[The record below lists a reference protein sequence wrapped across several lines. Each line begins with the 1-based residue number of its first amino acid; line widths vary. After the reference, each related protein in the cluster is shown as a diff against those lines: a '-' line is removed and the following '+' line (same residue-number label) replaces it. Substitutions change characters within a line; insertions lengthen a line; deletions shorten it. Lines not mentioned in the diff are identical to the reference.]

1 MLKGMLAR
9 RFSFSRFYRSTLL
22 LTAASIAL
30 ASLGC
35 SGDDGDDDEGRRR
48 NPVGGGS
55 KPLPD
60 APSCAVAGG
69 SPTVAAPTLLFEL
82 HDEEAESAWLGSP
95 AVIDV
100 DGDGASE
107 IVMPRNGNLVVWG
120 SDGAVRWRF
129 AEAAQV
135 GRIWTSPVV
144 ADFRD
149 DTRQEIVFA
158 ARDRIWM
165 LDADGNVLSGFPV
178 TWRDEI
184 RSLSAGDVNGDGQ
197 LDVIAA
203 STDNDPDILAAF
215 TAGGDLIPGF
225 PPIQSGT
232 IGCTSGENCWI
243 AGAYDQNLAVG
254 DLDGDG
260 QQDIVAPTDNA
271 YAGIYHGSGEAFDS
285 NPMFEERPKTPG
297 VRYLHNIAEARQ
309 GFADDEST
317 SLQAH
322 FTNTAPAIADI
333 DGDNVYEVIMLGSV
347 QNAGQDNREQ
357 GVGLWAVHADAS
369 RLPAWESPFH
379 APDYLSGLWDLEGNI
394 VAATNQVT
402 VADIDGT
409 HSGPELIFA
418 GFDGAIHA
426 VYADNTEFWAVTYTN
441 DPHVLTGGVVV
452 GDLSG
457 DGIPEIVF
465 NTYSQDSGKGQ
476 LIIMNAGGAIQHMID
491 LPRLGAMPV
500 PALGDVNGDGTV
512 EIVVS
517 LREVSW
523 EQPEPSALV
532 YTIPQ
537 STAGCLLWP
546 TARGNTYRN
555 AWVRNPG

>member
-1 MLKGMLAR
+1 MLWSMSAR
-9 RFSFSRFYRSTLL
+9 LYPQSRFYRSTLSL
-22 LTAASIAL
+22 AALAIAL
-30 ASLGC
+30 ATAGC
-35 SGDDGDDDEGRRR
+35 ADDDDDRRR
-48 NPVGGGS
+48 NRVGGGS
-55 KPLPD
+55 KSLPE
-60 APSCAVAGG
+60 APSCVVAGG
-69 SPTVAAPTLLFEL
+69 SATVAAPTVLLEL
-82 HDEEAESAWLGSP
+82 HDEDAESAWLGSP
-95 AVIDV
+95 AVV
-100 DGDGASE
+100 DLDNDGANE
-107 IVMPRNGNLVVWG
+107 VVMPRNGNLLVWNG
-120 SDGAVRWRF
+120 DGAVRWRF
-129 AEAAQV
+129 EEAAQL

-149 DTRQEIVFA
+149 DLRQEVVIA
-158 ARDRIWM
+158 ARDRVWM
-165 LDADGNVLSGFPV
+165 LDADGNVVSGWPV
-178 TWRDEI
+178 VWRDEI

-197 LDVIAA
+197 LDVIVA
-203 STDNDPDILAAF
+203 STDNEPDVLSAY
-215 TAGGDLIPGF
+215 TAGGDRIAGF
-225 PPIQSGT
+225 PPIESGS
-232 IGCTSGENCWI
+232 IGCSSGEDCWI

-260 QQDIVAPTDNA
+260 QHDIVTPTDNA
-271 YAGIYHGSGEAFDS
+271 YTGIYHGSGEAFDA

-297 VRYLHNIAEARQ
+297 VRYLHDLAEAQQ
-309 GFADDEST
+309 GFANDEST

-333 DGDNVYEVIMLGSV
+333 DGDGNYEVVMLSSV
-347 QNAGQDNREQ
+347 QNAGQDSREE
-357 GVGLWAVHADAS
+357 GVGLWVVRPDAS
-369 RLPAWESPFH
+369 RLGSWETPFH
-379 APDYLSGLWDLEGNI
+379 APEYISGLWDLGDNI

-409 HSGPELIFA
+409 HAGPEMIFA

-441 DPHVLTGGVVV
+441 DPNVLTGGVVV

-465 NTYSQDSGKGQ
+465 NTYTTDSGKGQ
-476 LIIMNAGGAIQHMID
+476 LIIMNAGGAILHMID

-532 YTIPQ
+532 YTVPQ
-537 STAGCLLWP
+537 STTSCLLWP